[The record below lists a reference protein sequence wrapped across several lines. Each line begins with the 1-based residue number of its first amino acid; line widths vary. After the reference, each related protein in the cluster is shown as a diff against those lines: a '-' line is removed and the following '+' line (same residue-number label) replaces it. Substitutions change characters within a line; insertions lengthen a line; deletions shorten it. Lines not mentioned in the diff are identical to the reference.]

1 MPMARPRHSGRV
13 MSASTT
19 WPVVM
24 TAPAPA
30 PATKRAT
37 TNSGK
42 SAAQAHQRLPVAES
56 SPPSASAERRPS
68 ASDRRPMG
76 MAMRNRA
83 SPYMATAMP
92 TADAVTPK
100 ACA

>member
-1 MPMARPRHSGRV
+1 MARPRHSGRV

-30 PATKRAT
+30 PAMKRAA

-42 SAAQAHQRLPVAES
+42 SAAQAHHRLPVVES
-56 SPPSASAERRPS
+56 RPPSASAVRRPS
-68 ASDRRPMG
+68 MSDSRPMG
-76 MAMRNRA
+76 MAMRKRA
-83 SPYMATAMP
+83 RPYMATAMP
-92 TADAVTPK
+92 TADAVTPN